1 MGYAR
6 ILGLATRMQFRE
18 FLLVETGLQRI
29 LRMRRSRFPRT
40 ERRRDCSSQFS
51 GGKSMRFLCQ
61 ELIYF
66 FLFKFS
72 NLFCNNIKAEYR
84 KMVII
89 ICKFPSG
96 KKINIIKHALIVDEL
111 SKQVT
116 PENRIALLNEFELI
130 IRLMNACSLFLLL
143 YVLAS

>member
-1 MGYAR
+1 M
-6 ILGLATRMQFRE
+6 LGLAARMQFRV
-18 FLLVETGLQRI
+18 FLFVETSLQRI
-29 LRMRRSRFPRT
+29 LCTRRSH
-40 ERRRDCSSQFS
+40 EQKGGRDCSSQFS

-72 NLFCNNIKAEYR
+72 NLFCINIKAEYR

-96 KKINIIKHALIVDEL
+96 KKLNIIKHALIVDEL
-111 SKQVT
+111 SKQET
-116 PENRIALLNEFELI
+116 PENRIALLNKFKLI
-130 IRLMNACSLFLLL
+130 IRLMNACLLFLL
-143 YVLAS
+143 S